1 MSDLDYLDAAINYF
15 ADKYNE
21 TIDPKEKD
29 SYFEMSVALKSIK
42 GDIIQSIMLQQM
54 LKEFLS

>member
-1 MSDLDYLDAAINYF
+1 MSEIDYLDVAIKYF

-21 TIDPKEKD
+21 TTDTKEKD

-42 GDIIQSIMLQQM
+42 NNIIQSIMLKQM
-54 LKEFLS
+54 LKDFIS